1 MPLNTDKCRLLRTCN
16 AKVEGS
22 IPFTGTIHIKHLGQ
36 SARVGLFA
44 GVAPGSGSAQSTR
57 YKMQGLIGYIIIG
70 VCVCVAVVAAALFV
84 RDVRSSGRAAEKR
97 RRLVSRLVGK

>member
-1 MPLNTDKCRLLRTCN
+1 MSLNADKCRLLRNCN

-44 GVAPGSGSAQSTR
+44 GAAPGPRLAQSTR
-57 YKMQGLIGYIIIG
+57 YNMQGLIGYIIIG
-70 VCVCVAVVAAALFV
+70 GCVCAAVVAVALFV
-84 RDVRSSGRAAEKR
+84 RDVRSSERAAEKR